1 MVSAASLVA
10 SRQLNVA
17 LKKRGYR
24 PLSYG
29 RLCAMVAMNVI
40 PCYNDVTRTVRGEL
54 VRLFDVDEVIAA
66 IESRVRRAA

>member
-1 MVSAASLVA
+1 MVSAANLVA
-10 SRQLNVA
+10 SRRLNVA

-29 RLCAMVAMNVI
+29 RLCALVALTII
-40 PCYNDVTRTVRGEL
+40 PCYSDVSRTVRGEL

>member
-1 MVSAASLVA
+1 MVSAAHLMA
-10 SRQLNVA
+10 SRSLNIE

-24 PLSYG
+24 PFSYP
-29 RLCAMVAMNVI
+29 RLCAMVARGIV
-40 PCYNDVTRTVRGEL
+40 PSYTDVTRTVRGGL